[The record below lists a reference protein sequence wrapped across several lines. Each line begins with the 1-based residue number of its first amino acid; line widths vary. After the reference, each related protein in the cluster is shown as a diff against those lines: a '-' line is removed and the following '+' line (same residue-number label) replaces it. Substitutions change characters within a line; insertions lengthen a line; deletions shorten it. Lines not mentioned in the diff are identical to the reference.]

1 MFIPIRLYPAQPSES
16 ILTYRSRQNC
26 SLLASLSF
34 PEMATRVIFGSA
46 ASRVSFAFDAHPSEH
61 IGGAQWGSAEVLL
74 AAVESGV
81 VKGVLWLF
89 RSLIVSRQGNLCCL
103 TATAREGRRPRRD
116 SLRERDPGKRPSAR
130 RLLSRSTC
138 SSALLCVSPTAVL
151 VCPAVCTGALLGLAG
166 KTGFFLL
173 FLLPCS
179 GSRCRRPRPCVCGI
193 RAGIALRVP

>member
-46 ASRVSFAFDAHPSEH
+46 ASGVSFAFDAHPSEH

-89 RSLIVSRQGNLCCL
+89 KSLIVSRQGNLCCL
-103 TATAREGRRPRRD
+103 TATAREGRQPRRD
-116 SLRERDPGKRPSAR
+116 SLRETGTQVSAR
-130 RLLSRSTC
+130 ALGGC
-138 SSALLCVSPTAVL
+138 SPGARVPPLCCACHPQQCLCVLQFAPEA
-151 VCPAVCTGALLGLAG
+151 
-166 KTGFFLL
+166 F
-173 FLLPCS
+173 
-179 GSRCRRPRPCVCGI
+179 
-193 RAGIALRVP
+193 